1 MGSYSSC
8 VLPDIKELSWRFAH
22 FISHVLHVD
31 EKFMRSNT
39 SRQARIF
46 SIGSVGS
53 SNQLG
58 VAIAKHL
65 DMLISRANGVR
76 VCSNCFVPL
85 PKINEQVYTR
95 EDCTGY

>member
-1 MGSYSSC
+1 MGSYSTY
-8 VLPDIKELSWRFAH
+8 VLPDFKASSSSFLRAA
-22 FISHVLHVD
+22 SHVLHVD

-76 VCSNCFVPL
+76 VCSNCFVPP